1 MAQLITLED
10 IRGFA
15 PGAKLRVAK
24 GTLFTPSATDYAHE
38 KRLVIEYEAAEAATG
53 CPEDSP
59 ELRRE
64 VIESCRWLLEKNLT
78 IGTWGNISVRL
89 SDGNILIT
97 PSKVGYD
104 VMRPEDLVVL
114 APDGRIVDGFR
125 LPTSERELH
134 RGILNRRKDVNAIVH
149 SHSPYA
155 MACCCIEG
163 GIPPLTEEMA
173 QLLGGGVPLSDPFV
187 PSEKH
192 VELGRVVTESLGDAG
207 AVLIRNHGPV
217 ACGSSLSEAK
227 VAAQCVEK
235 AAKMYLHL
243 VGPQPIIPIEDRWV
257 KAGRIYFKEGYGK
270 T

>member
-89 SDGNILIT
+89 NDGNILIT

-125 LPTSERELH
+125 LPTSERFTSTLLLEE
-134 RGILNRRKDVNAIVH
+134 RILAIF
-149 SHSPYA
+149 PRDQA
-155 MACCCIEG
+155 PAG
-163 GIPPLTEEMA
+163 A
-173 QLLGGGVPLSDPFV
+173 LGGASP
-187 PSEKH
+187 
-192 VELGRVVTESLGDAG
+192 G
-207 AVLIRNHGPV
+207 AVHPPAGSPGRGGPTTPPISSGSPR
-217 ACGSSLSEAK
+217 ACSTRAISPSMWPSSPSPRRTS
-227 VAAQCVEK
+227 AAT
-235 AAKMYLHL
+235 APTA
-243 VGPQPIIPIEDRWV
+243 
-257 KAGRIYFKEGYGK
+257 
-270 T
+270 